1 MKTIHLA
8 VACLLLTA
16 FSCGNAA
23 YDRQE
28 KEASAELQLS
38 APLDRTKAD
47 STNLNGYIS
56 SSAARL
62 GKDTS
67 RKFIRTAE
75 MKFRA
80 ENVYRSTYAIEDI
93 AEKHKGFVTLSDL
106 RSTVTRTE
114 RTPVSADSLLETT
127 HYSVENRI
135 SMRVPNYSL
144 DSTLREIASQVE
156 FLDYRVIKAEDVS
169 LQLMVNKWREKRAG
183 KHYDRLKSAIDN
195 RGKKLRE
202 TVEAEEALAGKE
214 ETADYMR
221 MDNLSMVDQ
230 VNYSTINLVVYQRE
244 TIRHELLP
252 NPKDIRI
259 YEPGFFSNVGA
270 SLRDGWNF
278 LESFVL
284 FLLKLWPLVPIALV
298 LWIVLRRHYKKP

>member
-8 VACLLLTA
+8 LACLLLNA
-16 FSCGNAA
+16 YGCSNAA
-23 YDRQE
+23 YDN
-28 KEASAELQLS
+28 KEASEE
-38 APLDRTKAD
+38 APAHVQFGNAQTD
-47 STNLNGYIS
+47 SISQNGFIS

-80 ENVYRSTYAIEDI
+80 KNVYRSTYAIEDI
-93 AEKHKGFVTLSDL
+93 AEKHMGFVTLSDL

-127 HYSVENRI
+127 YYSVENRI

-144 DSTLREIASQVE
+144 DSTLREIASQIE

-183 KHYDRLKSAIDN
+183 KHYDRLKNAIDH

-202 TVEAEEALAGKE
+202 TVEAEEALASKE

-221 MDNLSMVDQ
+221 MDNLSMIDRM
-230 VNYSTINLVVYQRE
+230 NYSTIDLVVYQRE

-298 LWIVLRRHYKKP
+298 LWIVLRRYYKKP